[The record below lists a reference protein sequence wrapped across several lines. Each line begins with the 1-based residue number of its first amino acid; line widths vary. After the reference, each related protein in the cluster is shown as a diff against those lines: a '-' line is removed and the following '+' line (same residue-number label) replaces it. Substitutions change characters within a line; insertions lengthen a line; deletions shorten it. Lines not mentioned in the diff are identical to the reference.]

1 MLKKYNVKIL
11 QMMCHNVTC
20 MWISDHVVPCASLQ
34 TGTVEHHARVQ
45 TSDHEPTVGV
55 VIRTHRHISVHVII
69 VNQTVNEPI
78 LVLK

>member
-11 QMMCHNVTC
+11 QLMNHNVTC

-34 TGTVEHHARVQ
+34 TDTAEHHARVQ

-55 VIRTHRHISVHVII
+55 VIRTHVII
-69 VNQTVNEPI
+69 VKQTVNEPI